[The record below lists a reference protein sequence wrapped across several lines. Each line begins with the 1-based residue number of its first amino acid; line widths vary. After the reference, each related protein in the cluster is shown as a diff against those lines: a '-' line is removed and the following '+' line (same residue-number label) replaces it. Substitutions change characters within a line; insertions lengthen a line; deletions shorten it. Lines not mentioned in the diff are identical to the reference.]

1 MNFLADTYSGKA
13 ALWEAMQPLSLE
25 ETASRNLCRVK
36 SAHGMPK
43 WHGNIWAGEA
53 MSSANGARKEQVT
66 TGRQSLPEGNIRGA
80 DALVRAV
87 TGIGTSAVDLTGSGQ
102 GASVQDRKTVK
113 KATRILKQAAEAL
126 DERRYKASE
135 ALFDECIALLDNP
148 PPRLW
153 FYRLVAASKG
163 DNYEYVVN
171 NYERIR
177 ALASND
183 EELVV
188 VDRAWVDCL
197 AAGGFFHEALREAE
211 TLLSTRKTDAW
222 ASIKSATGVI
232 HAQLGNLDKA
242 IAIQK
247 SILEVEPSH
256 ILARWNLAIHQLEAG
271 ELPDAFDNY
280 EARWDW
286 SDFPSERR
294 TFDIPR
300 WQGERLEGKRVL
312 VWREQGVGDEIRFAS
327 LLPDLIATGAQITL
341 ECGPKL
347 VALFRASFPEI
358 DIRAVQPADKRRQ
371 RDYLGF
377 DFEVPIGSLT
387 RHFRPTVV
395 EMEAKCRP
403 WLKRDIEIENK
414 VRADMNAAP
423 QQPVIGLS
431 WRSSNRNLYRN
442 RHYVV
447 ADYLAPLKLLGGSKF
462 LCVQYDDCRDEIASM
477 REMGLSIYDF
487 PNIDQM
493 NDLVSASYL
502 IGACDLVISAPT
514 ATAELSA
521 GLGVPTIMFGVEH
534 SHIQLGTDGVPWHP
548 ASRYLTLDQDD
559 PMSVAKSV
567 LFNWK
572 EIAAW
577 AEKSSISGRSVD
589 WGLSFPGAG

>member
-312 VWREQGVGDEIRFAS
+312 VWREQGVGDEIRFAG
-327 LLPDLIATGAQITL
+327 LLPDLIATGARITF

-347 VALFRASFPEI
+347 VALFRGSFPEI
-358 DIRAVQPADKRRQ
+358 EIRAVQPADMRRKQ
-371 RDYLGF
+371 DYMNF
-377 DFEVPIGSLT
+377 DFEVPIGSLA
-387 RHFRPTVV
+387 RHFRPTAA

-403 WLKRDIEIENK
+403 WLKRDMEIESRL
-414 VRADMNAAP
+414 RADMDAAP
-423 QQPVIGLS
+423 RQPVIGLS
-431 WRSSNRNLYRN
+431 WRSANRNLQRN

-447 ADYLAPLKLLGGSKF
+447 ADYLAPLKLLGASKF
-462 LCVQYDDCRDEIASM
+462 LCVQYDECRDEIASM
-477 REMGLSIYDF
+477 RELGLPIYDF
-487 PNIDQM
+487 PGIDQM

-502 IGACDLVISAPT
+502 VGACDLVITAPT

-521 GLGVPTIMFGVEH
+521 GLGVPTIMFGVGH

-548 ASRYLTLDQDD
+548 ASHYLTLDQDD

-567 LFNWK
+567 LFGWK
-572 EIAAW
+572 DIAAW
-577 AEKSSISGRSVD
+577 AGKSSVSGRPTD
-589 WGLSFPGAG
+589 WQLSFPGGG